1 MKMSYSFVALSM
13 MALLLSGCASPPD
26 HCANWWYYW
35 KDESVVTDMDKV
47 KYLWEEPTRTV
58 GISSPHKSQTL
69 VGLSDLILNP
79 VTFTI
84 TRSNKNNPLIT
95 VTVISPRDG
104 GIDGAAEVI
113 SHEFNHIWVYQQWSA
128 KIGETGIVAGRQHTD
143 GDAIPDV
150 VETNRAAGSI
160 GQIYEFSHTDP
171 DTFDMQSIGG
181 WGGYR
186 DYGDNEILARVE
198 GITNPRAR
206 QPDKDWSKGGKQ
218 WRH

>member
-1 MKMSYSFVALSM
+1 MRLDPTVFWRYR
-13 MALLLSGCASPPD
+13 
-26 HCANWWYYW
+26 
-35 KDESVVTDMDKV
+35 
-47 KYLWEEPTRTV
+47 EEPTRTV

-69 VGLSDLILNP
+69 IGLSDLILDP
-79 VTFTI
+79 VTFTV

-95 VTVISPRDG
+95 VTVYSPRDG

-113 SHEFNHIWVYQQWSA
+113 SHEFRHIWVYQQWSA
-128 KIGETGIVAGRQHTD
+128 KIGETGMVAGRQHTD
-143 GDAIPDV
+143 GDAIPDE
-150 VETNRAAGSI
+150 VETNRVAGSI
-160 GQIYEFSHTDP
+160 GQIYELSHTDP

-181 WGGYR
+181 WGSYL